1 METPEMTLQAQI
13 WGSLT
18 MVSIADSTDR
28 IPRKQLDYSLPSN
41 APNDARRVLK
51 LVEAVALIA
60 ANRPTWQSESAA
72 AFELQQDDLSE
83 APQLIIRIAQN
94 GHLNDNSLQSL
105 NSILSQVTS
114 FVQGT
119 EGAKWR
125 ALSKQ
130 GQAQTEAQN
139 AIVREFVY
147 RHLLLSIAMYNDAKI
162 SGLINYRVRP
172 FRDCWSKIQA
182 LSPATALKFED
193 EMAGIIAAFQDLATT
208 TGALARGVR
217 LVAIVMRSVSIL
229 FSDDLQELED
239 AWRLVIKDWPAGPT
253 SASPASDLD
262 DSQNTNEG
270 EEDQYDNDDDIMTLD
285 GVHSTPRSKCLI
297 IRVLIKFARYCNA
310 GISIVRG
317 LLRLSRN
324 VKASL
329 PIRILGV
336 ESGSNSQTVTS
347 ALSVGVVKDGGDGL
361 LRKLK
366 VGLLHEQS
374 KQSLNGRWDKLAST
388 SLLYVHAELKLA
400 IFYLAHPE
408 RLPLYRII
416 GISKKTCLACN
427 EYLKLL
433 QKSDNSRYDT
443 AIIGQPLLLF
453 YSGSHQRAY
462 NSWRLPDLPPSNTLS
477 PEEQDTVGRR
487 MQHVGEDVARGLG
500 NMAGELV
507 ETHFGHRDTYSES
520 SGHSEDEIDAPDKKP
535 YANATLE
542 MYLLQMKK
550 IPPE

>member
-13 WGSLT
+13 WGDLT
-18 MVSIADSTDR
+18 MVSITDSIDR
-28 IPRKQLDYSLPSN
+28 TPRKQLDYSLPSN

-51 LVEAVALIA
+51 FVEAVALIA
-60 ANRPTWQSESAA
+60 ANRPTWQSVSAA
-72 AFELQQDDLSE
+72 AFELQRDHLSE
-83 APQLIIRIAQN
+83 VPVLVIRIAQN
-94 GHLNDNSLQSL
+94 GHMNDNALESL

-119 EGAKWR
+119 KGAKWR

-130 GQAQTEAQN
+130 GKAQTEAQN

-147 RHLLLSIAMYNDAKI
+147 RSLLLSITMYNDAKI
-162 SGLINYRVRP
+162 TGLISNRVRP
-172 FRDCWSKIQA
+172 FRDYK
-182 LSPATALKFED
+182 
-193 EMAGIIAAFQDLATT
+193 MAGIIAAFQNLATT
-208 TGALARGVR
+208 AGALARGTC
-217 LVAIVMRSVSIL
+217 LAAIVMRSVSIL
-229 FSDDLQELED
+229 SSDDLQELED

-253 SASPASDLD
+253 SASPAGDID

-270 EEDQYDNDDDIMTLD
+270 EEDRYDDDDDVMTLD
-285 GVHSTPRSKCLI
+285 GERTTPRSKCLI
-297 IRVLIKFARYCNA
+297 IRVLIKLARYCNA

-317 LLRLSRN
+317 LLRFSRN

-329 PIRILGV
+329 SIRILGV
-336 ESGSNSQTVTS
+336 ESESNSQTPAS

-361 LRKLK
+361 LRKLH
-366 VGLLHEQS
+366 VSLLHEQS
-374 KQSLNGRWDKLAST
+374 KQSINARWDKLAST

-400 IFYLAHPE
+400 IFYLTHPE
-408 RLPLYRII
+408 RLPLYGIL
-416 GISKKTCLACN
+416 GISTKTCLACN

-433 QKSDNSRYDT
+433 QKPDNARYDT

-500 NMAGELV
+500 DMARQLV
-507 ETHFGHRDTYSES
+507 ESHFGHRDTDSES
-520 SGHSEDEIDAPDKKP
+520 SGRSEDKIKAPDEQSYIDA
-535 YANATLE
+535 TIE
-542 MYLLQMKK
+542 MFRLQLQEIQPK
-550 IPPE
+550 

>member
-1 METPEMTLQAQI
+1 METTEMTLQAQI
-13 WGSLT
+13 WGALT

-28 IPRKQLDYSLPSN
+28 IPRKHLDYSLPST

-60 ANRPTWQSESAA
+60 ANRPTWQSVSAA
-72 AFELQQDDLSE
+72 AFELQRDHLSE
-83 APQLIIRIAQN
+83 VPELVIRIAQN
-94 GHLNDNSLQSL
+94 GHLNDNALESL
-105 NSILSQVTS
+105 NSILSLVTA

-125 ALSKQ
+125 ALSKR
-130 GQAQTEAQN
+130 GEAQIEAQN

-147 RHLLLSIAMYNDAKI
+147 HSLLENITMYNDVKI
-162 SGLINYRVRP
+162 TGLISNRVRP
-172 FRDCWSKIQA
+172 FRDCWSKIQT

-193 EMAGIIAAFQDLATT
+193 QMAGIIAAFQRLATT
-208 TGALARGVR
+208 AGALARGVC
-217 LVAIVMRSVSIL
+217 LATIVIRSVTIL
-229 FSDDLQELED
+229 YRDDLQELED

-253 SASPASDLD
+253 SASPAGDID

-270 EEDQYDNDDDIMTLD
+270 EEDRDDDDDDVMTLD
-285 GVHSTPRSKCLI
+285 GERPTPRSKCLI
-297 IRVLIKFARYCNA
+297 IRVLIKLARYCNA
-310 GISIVRG
+310 GTSIVRG

-329 PIRILGV
+329 SIRILGV
-336 ESGSNSQTVTS
+336 ESESNSQTAAS
-347 ALSVGVVKDGGDGL
+347 ALSDGVVKDGGDGF
-361 LRKLK
+361 LRKLH
-366 VGLLHEQS
+366 VSLLHEQS
-374 KQSLNGRWDKLAST
+374 KQSLNGRWDKLALT

-408 RLPLYRII
+408 RLPLYGIL
-416 GISKKTCLACN
+416 GISKKTCLSCN

-443 AIIGQPLLLF
+443 ALIGQPLLFF

-462 NSWRLPDLPPSNTLS
+462 NSWRLPDLPPGNTLS

-500 NMAGELV
+500 DMARQLV
-507 ETHFGHRDTYSES
+507 EYHFGHRDTDSES
-520 SGHSEDEIDAPDKKP
+520 SGHSEGEIDAPDKEL
-535 YANATLE
+535 YAAASLQK
-542 MYLLQMKK
+542 LLVKLNELQ
-550 IPPE
+550 PE